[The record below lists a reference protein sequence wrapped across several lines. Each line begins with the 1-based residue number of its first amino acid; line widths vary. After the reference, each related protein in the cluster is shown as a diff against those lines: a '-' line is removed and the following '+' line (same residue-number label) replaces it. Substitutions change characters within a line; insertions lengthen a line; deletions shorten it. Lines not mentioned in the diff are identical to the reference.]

1 MQDFARQACKS
12 PSSLSIQMNEV
23 GKLIDSLRIA
33 IQEAYPGLDSSEA
46 FSHANAG
53 ISLACPLCGEL
64 SHDSVSLL
72 YLAGSD
78 MFHNVVYGGPNT
90 AALSQGHCPR
100 CGGSRVVAKFDPS
113 GVKARSAA
121 LFPAADEIVKAPPL
135 KPAFSCP
142 YLGSFT
148 LSSTGE
154 TAAWVSGG
162 KDGDYEITIAST
174 VSGATITSLR
184 YPARKYPPKCN
195 FVGDNRILISGCLAD
210 DSKASN
216 LALYDAASGKRICV
230 IDISDCYFSYVAV
243 RHDTRT
249 IAAEKDTFNLVIVE
263 AAGDKLSYRTV
274 ETSQIYQPG
283 PRFGPD
289 GNIYLIVHYQLY
301 RIESDRKIDIMRGS
315 NCICF
320 DPAGRVYCGG
330 GYSDRSGD
338 SAIHIADLSSN
349 TAVEIPWGREPV
361 DSIALAGNYRVL
373 VANEVST
380 VHAGRYPNAV
390 VTLVS
395 LDDRKKHWSITIGD
409 LKPGRDPILL
419 SVPEE
424 QWALL
429 QTGRLLKRISLAD
442 GSLIQTASKQIEEY
456 ITAEWLA
463 SQRHL
468 CLTRRPGGEGA
479 GTVEFYRIE
488 PA

>member
-1 MQDFARQACKS
+1 
-12 PSSLSIQMNEV
+12 
-23 GKLIDSLRIA
+23 
-33 IQEAYPGLDSSEA
+33 
-46 FSHANAG
+46 
-53 ISLACPLCGEL
+53 
-64 SHDSVSLL
+64 
-72 YLAGSD
+72 
-78 MFHNVVYGGPNT
+78 
-90 AALSQGHCPR
+90 
-100 CGGSRVVAKFDPS
+100 
-113 GVKARSAA
+113 
-121 LFPAADEIVKAPPL
+121 
-135 KPAFSCP
+135 
-142 YLGSFT
+142 
-148 LSSTGE
+148 
-154 TAAWVSGG
+154 
-162 KDGDYEITIAST
+162 
-174 VSGATITSLR
+174 
-184 YPARKYPPKCN
+184 
-195 FVGDNRILISGCLAD
+195 
-210 DSKASN
+210 
-216 LALYDAASGKRICV
+216 
-230 IDISDCYFSYVAV
+230 
-243 RHDTRT
+243 
-249 IAAEKDTFNLVIVE
+249 
-263 AAGDKLSYRTV
+263 
-274 ETSQIYQPG
+274 
-283 PRFGPD
+283 
-289 GNIYLIVHYQLY
+289 
-301 RIESDRKIDIMRGS
+301 MRGS